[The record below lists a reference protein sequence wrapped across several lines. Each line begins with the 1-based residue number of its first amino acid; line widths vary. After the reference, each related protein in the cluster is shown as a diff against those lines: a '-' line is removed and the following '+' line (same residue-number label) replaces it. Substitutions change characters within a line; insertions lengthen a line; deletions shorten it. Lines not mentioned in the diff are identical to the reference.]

1 MIRPMS
7 EMACHRPTS
16 GRRRLVAI
24 SRREFVGR
32 AKALVAGLALVRRQE
47 MGPPAPA
54 PVAGAVVKEH
64 SRSAAVRRAVEL
76 LGPLDLAGKEVFLKG
91 SYNSA
96 DPFPA
101 STHTETLRALVKQ
114 LREAGATRI
123 TLVERSG
130 MGVTSEV
137 WRDLGVPS
145 DLRDLEVALVPLDT
159 LEPGRWR
166 REPLPGS
173 HWEHGVEVPEFLT
186 RDSCVVQVCN
196 LKTHRFGGVFSASL
210 KNSVGLV
217 AKWGRVN
224 DSPYNYMEEL
234 HASPDQRLMIAELNQ
249 VYAPALVVMD
259 AWRVFVE
266 GGPDSGLEAQPGAV
280 LASTDR
286 VAIDAAGLALLRL
299 CGGRPALGGAEI
311 FEQEQIK
318 RAAEMGLGV
327 KSAKDIRLVPGD
339 EAARLLALQISA
351 SLVEPV
357 PPEKP

>member
-1 MIRPMS
+1 MISAMS
-7 EMACHRPTS
+7 KLACQQPAFDR
-16 GRRRLVAI
+16 GRRGAI
-24 SRREFVGR
+24 SRREFGRR
-32 AKALVAGLALVRRQE
+32 AKALVAGLALSRRQE
-47 MGPPAPA
+47 PDPPAPA
-54 PVAGAVVKEH
+54 PVAVVVVNGH
-64 SRSAAVRRAVEL
+64 SRSAAVGSAIEL
-76 LGPLDLAGKEVFLKG
+76 LGPLALAGKEVLLKG

-101 STHTETLRALVKQ
+101 STHMDTLRALVKH
-114 LREAGATRI
+114 LREHGAGRI

-145 DLRDLEVALVPLDT
+145 GLRDLDVALVPLDT
-159 LEPGRWR
+159 LEPSRWR
-166 REPLPGS
+166 SELLPGS
-173 HWEHGVEVPEFLT
+173 HWKHGVEVPEFLT
-186 RDSCVVQVCN
+186 RETCVVQVCN

-234 HASPDQRLMIAELNQ
+234 HASRDQRFMIAELNQ
-249 VYAPALVVMD
+249 VYAPVLVVMD

-280 LASTDR
+280 LASADR

-299 CGGRPALGGAEI
+299 YGGRPALGSAEI

-318 RAAEMGLGV
+318 RAAELGLGV
-327 KSAKDIRLVPGD
+327 KSAKDIRFVPGD
-339 EAARLLALQISA
+339 EAARQLALQMSA